1 MERFD
6 LAIRGGIVLTMDDDM
21 RVLNPGSIGVSGDE
35 IKYVG
40 KEDCRGEV
48 EINARGCVVIPGL
61 VNCHTHSPM
70 TLFRNAVEDQ
80 PLEKWL
86 KEYVWPVEARLKP
99 EHVRAGARLAA
110 AEMALSG
117 TTCFNDMYF
126 FMEEVAKAA
135 AEIGIR
141 AVLSEGLVE
150 LFSDRASEEV
160 LRRGVSFAERYHG
173 WKGLVYAMLGPH
185 AEYSCSLEFLRRVRE
200 EADRI
205 GVGIHI
211 HVAEVKPPVDEFVK
225 KHGKTPV
232 KAFDE
237 IGFLRSDVVIA
248 HGIYLTDEDLEIIRS
263 RGAAIAYNP
272 VSNMKLASGA
282 ARVDE
287 MLRLGI
293 KVGLGTDGPGSNN
306 ALDMLQDMKFAAL
319 LQKLRYMDPRSLPA
333 KSVVRMATRGGAEAL
348 NLDKLIGSIEVGK
361 KADITIIDTRKIRY
375 LPVRDPYTALAYC
388 SSGSDVK
395 DVIVNG
401 RIIVRD
407 GELQTA
413 DLADIVGE
421 FEKAVSELFG

>member
-48 EINARGCVVIPGL
+48 EINARGRVVIPGL

-126 FMEEVAKAA
+126 FMGEVAKAA

-173 WKGLVYAMLGPH
+173 WRGLVYAMLGPH

-200 EADRI
+200 EADRL

-248 HGIYLTDEDLEIIRS
+248 HGIYLTDEDLEIIRN

>member
-1 MERFD
+1 M
-6 LAIRGGIVLTMDDDM
+6 
-21 RVLNPGSIGVSGDE
+21 
-35 IKYVG
+35 
-40 KEDCRGEV
+40 
-48 EINARGCVVIPGL
+48 
-61 VNCHTHSPM
+61 
-70 TLFRNAVEDQ
+70 
-80 PLEKWL
+80 
-86 KEYVWPVEARLKP
+86 
-99 EHVRAGARLAA
+99 
-110 AEMALSG
+110 
-117 TTCFNDMYF
+117 
-126 FMEEVAKAA
+126 
-135 AEIGIR
+135 
-141 AVLSEGLVE
+141 
-150 LFSDRASEEV
+150 
-160 LRRGVSFAERYHG
+160 
-173 WKGLVYAMLGPH
+173 
-185 AEYSCSLEFLRRVRE
+185 
-200 EADRI
+200 
-205 GVGIHI
+205 
-211 HVAEVKPPVDEFVK
+211 DEFVK

-272 VSNMKLASGA
+272 VSNMKIASGE

-413 DLADIVGE
+413 DLANIVGE
-421 FEKAVSELFG
+421 FEKAV

>member
-185 AEYSCSLEFLRRVRE
+185 AEYSCGLEFLRRVRE
-200 EADRI
+200 EADRL

-248 HGIYLTDEDLEIIRS
+248 HGIYLTDEDLEIIRN

>member
-48 EINARGCVVIPGL
+48 EINARGRVVIPGL

-200 EADRI
+200 EADRL

-248 HGIYLTDEDLEIIRS
+248 HGIYLTDEDLEIIRN

>member
-48 EINARGCVVIPGL
+48 EIDARGRVVIPGL

-185 AEYSCSLEFLRRVRE
+185 AEYSCGLEFLRRVRE
-200 EADRI
+200 EADRL

-248 HGIYLTDEDLEIIRS
+248 HGIYLTDEDLEIIRN

>member
-48 EINARGCVVIPGL
+48 EIDARGRVVIPGL

-173 WKGLVYAMLGPH
+173 WRGLVYAMLGPH

-200 EADRI
+200 EADRL

>member
-6 LAIRGGIVLTMDDDM
+6 LAIRGGIILTMDDDM

-48 EINARGCVVIPGL
+48 EIDARGRVVIPGL

-160 LRRGVSFAERYHG
+160 LKRGVSFAERYHG
-173 WKGLVYAMLGPH
+173 WRGLVYAMLGPH

-200 EADRI
+200 EADRL

-361 KADITIIDTRKIRY
+361 KADIAIIDTRKIRY

-413 DLADIVGE
+413 DLANIIGE
-421 FEKAVSELFG
+421 FEKAISELFG